1 MHPVRLG
8 RMPDNA
14 PRRIWITEVQRR
26 SLAAVIPARS
36 TIEPGQKSRR
46 RRTMLAR
53 HGAQILATAGRYA
66 GTLEDADDA
75 Y

>member
-1 MHPVRLG
+1 
-8 RMPDNA
+8 
-14 PRRIWITEVQRR
+14 
-26 SLAAVIPARS
+26 VIPARS

-46 RRTMLAR
+46 RRAMLAR